1 MSKKVENKK
10 SFLDLYK
17 DVVYKKTIID
27 ALCQGIDS
35 KYLNSFK
42 SLLEYVIDKKYHL
55 FDIEE
60 FKGALYLDEDET
72 LDLVLPAIRRVF
84 GKVFIDPPTLFKDSS
99 YGRVLPE
106 NKRYKLFTMY
116 FNVDEFIDYLI
127 DMFVK
132 SKNCLEHFEHIDR
145 TAETLTLIVDN
156 YVAGLVQRVRD
167 INDYDQAIDGLLKQ
181 WKREETINQIF
192 EENKDEL
199 L

>member
-55 FDIEE
+55 FDREE
-60 FKGALYLDEDET
+60 FKGALYLEEDET

-84 GKVFIDPPTLFKDSS
+84 GKVFIDPPTLFKDSN

-127 DMFVK
+127 DMFIK

-145 TAETLTLIVDN
+145 TVETLTLIVDN

-167 INDYDQAIDGLLKQ
+167 INDYDQAIDSLLKQ
-181 WKREETINQIF
+181 WKREENINQIF

>member
-1 MSKKVENKK
+1 MSREVENKK

-17 DVVYKKTIID
+17 DELYKKTIID

-42 SLLEYVIDKKYHL
+42 SLLEYVIDEKYNL
-55 FDIEE
+55 FDREE
-60 FKGALYLDEDET
+60 FKGALYLDDDET
-72 LDLVLPAIRRVF
+72 LDLILPAVKRVF
-84 GKVFIDPPTLFKDSS
+84 GKIFIDPPTLFKDFS
-99 YGRVLPE
+99 YGRALPE

-116 FNVDEFIDYLI
+116 FNIDEFIDYLI
-127 DMFVK
+127 DMFIK

-145 TAETLTLIVDN
+145 TVETLTLIVDN
-156 YVAGLVQRVRD
+156 YVAGLVQQVRD
-167 INDYDQAIDGLLKQ
+167 IGDHEQAIDNLIKQ
-181 WKREETINQIF
+181 YKREETINQIF